1 MSGKM
6 LAAIVALASL
16 MLHSP
21 VYAQYPS
28 KPVNIIVPF
37 AAGTASDLATRIV
50 ANELTTSLGQPV
62 IVQNRPGANGAIG
75 AAAVAS
81 AAPDG
86 YTLLLAT
93 AGTAALPAVVK
104 NLSFDVRRDF
114 TPISAMTRFLVYLY
128 VNAELPIKTFPE
140 LLDYARAN
148 PGKLNFA
155 TGNPVGLVA
164 TAQLLSMAGNPN
176 MVQIPYKGEPA
187 AVADL
192 VANRVQVMFATPS
205 SAESFAKT
213 GKLRALATNL
223 PQRSP
228 FAPDVPSM
236 NEFFP
241 RFSVTAWA
249 GLMGPRGLPKEIV
262 DRLSREVA
270 SALGGVDMKEKFN
283 KLQYVAF
290 SSTPEELNVFFNQQI
305 DLYST
310 LLRAAGV
317 QPE

>member
-1 MSGKM
+1 MRGKM
-6 LAAIVALASL
+6 LAAIAVLASL
-16 MLHSP
+16 MLHSLS
-21 VYAQYPS
+21 YAQYPT

-37 AAGTASDLATRIV
+37 AVGTASDLATRLV
-50 ANELTTSLGQPV
+50 ANQLASSLGQAV

-75 AAAVAS
+75 AAAVAA

-114 TPISAMTRFLVYLY
+114 TAISAISRFLVYLY
-128 VNAELPIKTFPE
+128 VNAELPIRTLPE

-148 PGKLNFA
+148 PGKLNVA

-164 TAQLLSMAGNPN
+164 TAQLLSMAGNPH
-176 MVQIPYKGEPA
+176 MVQVPYKGEPA
-187 AVADL
+187 AVTDL

-205 SAESFAKT
+205 SAESFAKA
-213 GKLRALATNL
+213 GRLRALATNL

-228 FAPDVPSM
+228 FAPEVPSM

-249 GLMGPRGLPKEIV
+249 GLMGPRGLPREIV
-262 DRLSREVA
+262 ERLSREVA
-270 SALGGVDMKEKFN
+270 IALAGAEMKEKFN
-283 KLQYVAF
+283 QLQYVAF
-290 SSTPEELNVFFNQQI
+290 SSTPEELNAFFNQQI

-310 LLRAAGV
+310 VLRAAGV

>member
-1 MSGKM
+1 MRRIA
-6 LAAIVALASL
+6 LAAIAATVSL
-16 MLHSP
+16 MPPSLAH
-21 VYAQYPS
+21 AQYPT

-50 ANELTTSLGQPV
+50 ANELATSLGQPV

-75 AAAVAS
+75 AAAVAA

-128 VNAELPIKTFPE
+128 VNAELPIKTVPE
-140 LLDYARAN
+140 LLEHARAN

-164 TAQLLSMAGNPN
+164 TAQLLSMAGNPH
-176 MVQIPYKGEPA
+176 MVQVPYKGEPA
-187 AVADL
+187 AVTDL

-228 FAPDVPSM
+228 FAPEVPSM

-249 GLMGPRGLPKEIV
+249 GLMGPRGLPREIV
-262 DRLSREVA
+262 DRLSREVSGILG
-270 SALGGVDMKEKFN
+270 SADIKEKFN

-290 SSTPEELNVFFNQQI
+290 SSTPDELNTFFNQQI

>member
-1 MSGKM
+1 MRGKM
-6 LAAIVALASL
+6 LAAIAVLASL
-16 MLHSP
+16 MLHSLS
-21 VYAQYPS
+21 YAQYPT

-50 ANELTTSLGQPV
+50 ANQLASNLGQPV

-75 AAAVAS
+75 AAAVAT

-128 VNAELPIKTFPE
+128 VNAELPIKTVPE
-140 LLDYARAN
+140 LLDHARAN

-164 TAQLLSMAGNPN
+164 TAQLLSMAGSPN
-176 MVQIPYKGEPA
+176 MVQVPYKGEPA
-187 AVADL
+187 AVTDL

-205 SAESFAKT
+205 SAESFAKA

-228 FAPDVPSM
+228 FAPEVPSM

-249 GLMGPRGLPKEIV
+249 GLMGPRGLPREIV

-270 SALGGVDMKEKFN
+270 SALAGSEMKEKFN
-283 KLQYVAF
+283 QLQYVAF
-290 SSTPEELNVFFNQQI
+290 SSTPEELNAFFNQQI

>member
-62 IVQNRPGANGAIG
+62 VVQNRPGANGAIG

-192 VANRVQVMFATPS
+192 VANRVQVMFATPT
-205 SAESFAKT
+205 SAESFVKT

-270 SALGGVDMKEKFN
+270 SALGGADMKEKFN

>member
-1 MSGKM
+1 MSEKM
-6 LAAIVALASL
+6 LAVFAVLASL
-16 MLHSP
+16 LLHSP
-21 VYAQYPS
+21 VSAQYPM

-37 AAGTASDLATRIV
+37 PAGTASDLAMRIV
-50 ANELTTSLGQPV
+50 ASELATGLGQPV

-75 AAAVAS
+75 AAVVAS

-93 AGTAALPAVVK
+93 AGTAALPSVVK

-128 VNAELPIKTFPE
+128 VNAELPIKTFSD
-140 LLDYARAN
+140 LLDHARAN

-164 TAQLLSMAGNPN
+164 TAQLLSMAGNPD
-176 MVQIPYKGEPA
+176 MVQVPYKGEPA

-192 VANRVQVMFATPS
+192 VANRVHVMFATPS
-205 SAESFAKT
+205 SAESFAKV
-213 GKLRALATNL
+213 GKLRVLATNL

-249 GLMGPRGLPKEIV
+249 GLMGPRGLPKEV
-262 DRLSREVA
+262 VERLSREVGN
-270 SALGGVDMKEKFN
+270 ALGRADMKEKFN
-283 KLQYVAF
+283 KMQCVAF
-290 SSTPEELNVFFNQQI
+290 SSTPEELNAFFNEQI